1 MVFGLT
7 KYLKII
13 KMKTDEMTIEI
24 SSDAYDKDYDDIS
37 IQDIETLEDD
47 SDAEAAE
54 KFGY

>member
-1 MVFGLT
+1 
-7 KYLKII
+7 
-13 KMKTDEMTIEI
+13 MKTDEMTIEI